1 MKSTLGVIFFL
12 LVLLAPFSAFA
23 YLGPG
28 AGLSAIGSVLAF
40 VGVILLL
47 ILGFFWYPLKK
58 LMKKMKSD
66 NGQETDDDDD
76 DDDSDSPEF

>member
-1 MKSTLGVIFFL
+1 MKFTLDITFFL
-12 LVLLAPFSAFA
+12 FAVLIPFSAFA

-40 VGVILLL
+40 VGLILLL

-58 LMKKMKSD
+58 LMKRMKSHTD
-66 NGQETDDDDD
+66 QETDD